1 MAAQTADKLYAKV
14 RQLPLKE
21 RLRLAALILNDVI
34 PAVDEGT
41 VWSEEDLQDI
51 VRASLRYG
59 AEADEE
65 SEGRNSSW

>member
-65 SEGRNSSW
+65 S

>member
-41 VWSEEDLQDI
+41 VWSEEDLQDV
-51 VRASLRYG
+51 VRASLNG
-59 AEADEE
+59 
-65 SEGRNSSW
+65 GRMLKHPAQQMKAH

>member
-1 MAAQTADKLYAKV
+1 MAAQTADRLYAKV

-65 SEGRNSSW
+65 S

>member
-51 VRASLRYG
+51 MRASLRYG

-65 SEGRNSSW
+65 S

>member
-1 MAAQTADKLYAKV
+1 MAAQTADRLYAKV

-41 VWSEEDLQDI
+41 VWSKEDLQDI

-65 SEGRNSSW
+65 S

>member
-34 PAVDEGT
+34 LAVDEGT

-65 SEGRNSSW
+65 S

>member
-21 RLRLAALILNDVI
+21 RLLLAALTLNDVI

-59 AEADEE
+59 AELVPM
-65 SEGRNSSW
+65 

>member
-14 RQLPLKE
+14 RQLSLKE

-41 VWSEEDLQDI
+41 VWSKEDLQDI

-65 SEGRNSSW
+65 S